1 MTSINLIQVIKSI
14 ISKNK
19 KQSKKGG
26 KDFSALKNHFM
37 NRKFVAKS
45 NFVLRRVLNSEDN
58 IDILKEFIEVILD
71 IEIKSAKINPYLER
85 IKNKLPSEEN
95 FGIADLRVQIV
106 GNEELNIGIQIIDG
120 QHILTKMFLYFAQ
133 INSYQL
139 EYKDNR
145 EFAKTITINILDDI
159 FTKETKYH
167 SRMILKE
174 EKMTNI
180 LEDYL
185 EIHILELPKFK
196 INKDEEMS
204 LKEAWLNYLKG
215 ENIEKAIHKSEN
227 IKKLDDLL
235 NYYWDNEIME

>member
-1 MTSINLIQVIKSI
+1 
-14 ISKNK
+14 
-19 KQSKKGG
+19 
-26 KDFSALKNHFM
+26 M

-71 IEIKSAKINPYLER
+71 IEIESAKINPYLER

-174 EKMTNI
+174 EKM
-180 LEDYL
+180 
-185 EIHILELPKFK
+185 HILELPKFK
-196 INKDEEMS
+196 INKHEEMS

-215 ENIEKAIHKSEN
+215 ENIEKAIQKSEN

-235 NYYWDNEIME
+235 NCYWDNEIME

>member
-1 MTSINLIQVIKSI
+1 MTSIILIQVIKSI

-204 LKEAWLNYLKG
+204 LKGAWLSYLKG
-215 ENIEKAIHKSEN
+215 ENIEKAIQKSEN

-235 NYYWDNEIME
+235 NCYWDNEIME

>member
-1 MTSINLIQVIKSI
+1 MTSIILIQVIKSI

>member
-1 MTSINLIQVIKSI
+1 
-14 ISKNK
+14 
-19 KQSKKGG
+19 
-26 KDFSALKNHFM
+26 M

-215 ENIEKAIHKSEN
+215 ENIEKAIQKSEN

-235 NYYWDNEIME
+235 NCYWDNEIMEQKNGI

>member
-1 MTSINLIQVIKSI
+1 
-14 ISKNK
+14 
-19 KQSKKGG
+19 
-26 KDFSALKNHFM
+26 M

-71 IEIKSAKINPYLER
+71 IEIESAKINPYLER

-95 FGIADLRVQIV
+95 FGIADLRVQTV

-204 LKEAWLNYLKG
+204 LKEAWLSYLKG
-215 ENIEKAIHKSEN
+215 ENIEKAIQKSEN

>member
-215 ENIEKAIHKSEN
+215 ENIEKAIQKSEN

-235 NYYWDNEIME
+235 NCYWDNEIME